1 MNELEQFDQRLEGL
15 IAALSP
21 QARKA
26 IAVTIA
32 KKLRTSQQ
40 QRIKRQQAPDGTPYV
55 PRKVQPLRKKQGRV
69 KREMFSK
76 LRTNRYMKAV
86 GSSDSAVVEFT
97 GRVQRMARVHQYG
110 LRDRPSIRSKKISY
124 EERLL
129 LGLEKYD
136 VFFIEKIILSDITNS
151 YLRSR

>member
-1 MNELEQFDQRLEGL
+1 MNELEHFDQRLEGL

-26 IAVTIA
+26 MAVIIA

-55 PRKVQPLRKKQGRV
+55 PRKAQPLRKKKGRV

-76 LRTNRYMKAV
+76 LRTNRYMKV
-86 GSSDSAVVEFT
+86 KGDSNSAVVEFT
-97 GRVQRMARVHQYG
+97 GRVQRMARVYHYG
-110 LRDRPSIRSKKISY
+110 LRDRPLPHREKIQY
-124 EERLL
+124 EERPL
-129 LGLEKYD
+129 LGLSNYEVNMIRMIYFD
-136 VFFIEKIILSDITNS
+136 FFGN
-151 YLRSR
+151 

>member
-1 MNELEQFDQRLEGL
+1 MNELEHFDQRLEGM
-15 IAALSP
+15 ITALSP

-26 IAVTIA
+26 MAVTIA

-55 PRKVQPLRKKQGRV
+55 PRKVQPMRKKQGRV

-86 GSSDSAVVEFT
+86 GSSDNAVVEFT

-110 LRDRPSIRSKKISY
+110 LRDRPSQRSGEKEVQY
-124 EERLL
+124 EARPL
-129 LGLEKYD
+129 LGLHHK
-136 VFFIEKIILSDITNS
+136 VMLIIEGVILRYLSDN
-151 YLRSR
+151 